1 MPSLDAHLKALF
13 DAERAV
19 RTAHEE
25 LAHQD
30 AKALLPVLQ
39 QATRHAMGLGDGKID
54 EAESSL
60 RLVRIASILGDIEG
74 GVAVDLLIDI
84 LGSDSPEARH
94 ESGEELGARAWERFK
109 EVALGIERALERLP
123 EGNLALLELPY
134 ILAEIPEPGVLKL
147 LGRFLA
153 HKDVEAVASTI
164 EAIVETGDPDAIPL
178 LAPFVNDRRKVQI
191 EDDGGTEDEATI
203 GELATEAMDVLTR
216 GGDGGSS
223 GSVTSRG
230 ASS

>member
-39 QATRHAMGLGDGKID
+39 QATREAVRLGE

-60 RLVRIASILGDIEG
+60 RLVRIASILGEIDG
-74 GVAVDLLIDI
+74 AGAVDLLIDI

-94 ESGEELGARAWERFK
+94 EAGEELGARAWERFK
-109 EVALGIERALERLP
+109 EVALGVERALERLA

-178 LAPFVNDRRKVQI
+178 LKPFVNDRRKVQI
-191 EDDGGTEDEATI
+191 EDDGGTEGEATI
-203 GELATEAMDVLTR
+203 GELATEAMDVLKGSGV
-216 GGDGGSS
+216 GGGTGS
-223 GSVTSRG
+223 G
-230 ASS
+230 ASKGAVS